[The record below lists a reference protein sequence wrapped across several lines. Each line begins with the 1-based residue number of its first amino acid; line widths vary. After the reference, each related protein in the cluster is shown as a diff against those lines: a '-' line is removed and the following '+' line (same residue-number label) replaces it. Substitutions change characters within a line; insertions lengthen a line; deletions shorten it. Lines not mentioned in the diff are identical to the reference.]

1 MIYLF
6 SSIYYKDGSFHLFF
20 FFQHLSITYTVV
32 RLILF
37 TYKPKSFVKM
47 LELLIFLPNIPVR
60 VFSIIIIAGLGI
72 LIKLLA
78 PPNTF

>member
-6 SSIYYKDGSFHLFF
+6 SSIYYKDGSFHLF

-37 TYKPKSFVKM
+37 TYKSKSFVKM
-47 LELLIFLPNIPVR
+47 LELLIFLPNISV
-60 VFSIIIIAGLGI
+60 
-72 LIKLLA
+72 
-78 PPNTF
+78 